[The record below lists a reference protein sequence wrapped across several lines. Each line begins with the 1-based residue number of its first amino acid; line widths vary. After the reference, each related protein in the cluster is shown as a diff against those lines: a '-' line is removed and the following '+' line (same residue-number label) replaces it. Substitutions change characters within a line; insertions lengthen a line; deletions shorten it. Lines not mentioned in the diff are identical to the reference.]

1 VAGHKA
7 VRGSLTHSTTKAAVS
22 QLTRVMAAELAPRIR
37 VNAILPGAIET
48 ASLAAYLDRMDP
60 SVRETMAERT
70 AMRRNGQP
78 EDIAS
83 AALYLCAPSA
93 SWVTGQ
99 LVAVD
104 GMAAEEL
111 IPKDTVDL

>member
-1 VAGHKA
+1 
-7 VRGSLTHSTTKAAVS
+7 
-22 QLTRVMAAELAPRIR
+22 
-37 VNAILPGAIET
+37 
-48 ASLAAYLDRMDP
+48 
-60 SVRETMAERT
+60 MAERT

-78 EDIAS
+78 DDIADD
-83 AALYLCAPSA
+83 AQWLCAPSA

-111 IPKDTVDL
+111 IPKDIPDL

>member
-1 VAGHKA
+1 
-7 VRGSLTHSTTKAAVS
+7 
-22 QLTRVMAAELAPRIR
+22 
-37 VNAILPGAIET
+37 VNAVLPGAIET

-60 SVRETMAERT
+60 SVRATMAERT
-70 AMRRNGQP
+70 AMRRNGLP
-78 EDIAS
+78 EDIAT
-83 AALYLCAPSA
+83 AALWLCSPAA

-111 IPKDTVDL
+111 IPKDQPDL